1 MIKQFKTAVAAAV
14 VLTAA
19 VAFPVY
25 AADTAA
31 APKKPVSCTKE
42 AKNSG
47 LTDKKEI
54 KAYVKECSHKRAE
67 ARKAAKKHKKHAKVA
82 KKHKKHVKV
91 AKKKPQEPMPK
102 QAPAAE
108 PAPQQGGG

>member
-42 AKNSG
+42 AKSTG

-82 KKHKKHVKV
+82 KKHGKV
-91 AKKKPQEPMPK
+91 AKKKPQEPMPN
-102 QAPAAE
+102 QAPSAA
-108 PAPQQGGG
+108 PAPQQGQ